1 MLNVWL
7 QFQWCFYY
15 KLMLCLN
22 LEEFENQSA
31 FGEIMSNS
39 KVATFLTQ
47 SHHSLLFVPAYA
59 NN

>member
-1 MLNVWL
+1 
-7 QFQWCFYY
+7 
-15 KLMLCLN
+15 MLCLN

-59 NN
+59 ND